1 MGKGTSNILV
11 VGGSDKIAA
20 NPNLKWETTITRD
33 FGIDYGFFN
42 ERLTGTIDLYWNTTK
57 DLIIRQ
63 IMPAR
68 YNYQYQNIG
77 STRNMGME
85 FSVKGVI
92 LDKRSKSLSYNL
104 SVDANISFNKTRV
117 QDLGNITSMLAQTSC
132 FGSSEYL
139 TTAEFLL
146 EVGQPVGNV
155 YGYVTDGYYTAS
167 DFLSYMGNTHT
178 WGLKTDVPT
187 YGDGFLT
194 NAPMP
199 GSIKFKDL
207 SGPNGVPDGKIDE
220 NDKTILGNTVPTH
233 SGGFN
238 INFNI
243 GGDKWGKFDLAA
255 NFTFAFGN
263 KILNLSK
270 MEYTTVTEKT
280 KMRNLISAMNYNNRY
295 SLFSAEGQYMPDVYA
310 TSAMLFGDA
319 YVEFANQLD
328 QMNMDKGA
336 NTYSPIMSHYVVT
349 DQCMEDGSFLRLNQ
363 LTIGYSLPKVWM
375 EKSKVINNIRVYVQ
389 GSNLFCAT
397 KYSGLD
403 PEVDTRSS
411 KNPLTPG
418 VDFSAYPKSRG
429 INVGLN
435 IQF

>member
-1 MGKGTSNILV
+1 
-11 VGGSDKIAA
+11 
-20 NPNLKWETTITRD
+20 
-33 FGIDYGFFN
+33 
-42 ERLTGTIDLYWNTTK
+42 
-57 DLIIRQ
+57 
-63 IMPAR
+63 
-68 YNYQYQNIG
+68 
-77 STRNMGME
+77 
-85 FSVKGVI
+85 
-92 LDKRSKSLSYNL
+92 
-104 SVDANISFNKTRV
+104 
-117 QDLGNITSMLAQTSC
+117 MLAQTSC

-155 YGYVTDGYYTAS
+155 IGYVTDGYYTAS
-167 DFLSYMGNTHT
+167 DFQSYLTSTHA
-178 WGLKTDVPT
+178 WGLAPGVPS

-194 NAPMP
+194 NKPVP

-207 SGPNGVPDGKIDE
+207 NSDGVIDE
-220 NDKTILGNTVPTH
+220 KDKTILGNTVPTF

-243 GGDKWGKFDLAA
+243 GADKWGKFDLAA

-280 KMRNLISAMNYNNRY
+280 KMRNLISVMSFNNRY
-295 SLFSAEGQYMPDVYA
+295 SLYTSEGAYMPEAYA
-310 TSAMLFGDA
+310 SGTLVVGDA
-319 YVEFANQLD
+319 YTAFANNLD
-328 QMNMDKGA
+328 EANAKKGA
-336 NTYSPIMSHYVVT
+336 NTHSPIMSHYVVT
-349 DQCMEDGSFLRLNQ
+349 DQHMEDGSFLRLNQ
-363 LTIGYSLPKVWM
+363 LTVGYSLPKVWM
-375 EKSKVINNIRVYVQ
+375 EKTKVINNIRVYIQ

-429 INVGLN
+429 VNIGMN

>member
-1 MGKGTSNILV
+1 
-11 VGGSDKIAA
+11 
-20 NPNLKWETTITRD
+20 
-33 FGIDYGFFN
+33 
-42 ERLTGTIDLYWNTTK
+42 GTIDLYWNTTK

-63 IMPAR
+63 NMPAR
-68 YNYQYQNIG
+68 YNFQYQNIG

-85 FSVKGVI
+85 FSIKGVI

-117 QDLGNITSMLAQTSC
+117 QDLGNMTSMLAQTSC

-155 YGYVTDGYYTAS
+155 YGYETDGYYTAA
-167 DFLSYMGNTHT
+167 DFQSYLVASHA
-178 WGLKTDVPT
+178 WGLKDGVVN

-194 NAPMP
+194 NKPVP
-199 GSIKFKDL
+199 GSIKFKDQ
-207 SGPNGVPDGKIDE
+207 NNDGVIDE
-220 NDKTILGNTVPTH
+220 KDKVILGNTVPTH

-243 GGDKWGKFDLAA
+243 GGDKWGKVDLAA

-270 MEYTTVTEKT
+270 MEFTTVTEKT
-280 KMRNLISAMNYNNRY
+280 KMRNLISAMSFNNRY

-310 TSAMLFGDA
+310 TAGLVFGDD
-319 YVEFANQLD
+319 YTVFANQLD
-328 QMNMDKGA
+328 QMNIDKGA

-375 EKSKVINNIRVYVQ
+375 EKTKVINTIRVYVQ